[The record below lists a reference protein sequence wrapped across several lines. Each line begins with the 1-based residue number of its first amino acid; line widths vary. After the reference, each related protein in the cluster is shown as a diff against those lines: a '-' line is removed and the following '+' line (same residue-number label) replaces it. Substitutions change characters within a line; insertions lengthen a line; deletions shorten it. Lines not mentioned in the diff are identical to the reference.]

1 VDRNELEA
9 KLEDAFGGTQTQR
22 RVISRQARDMV
33 DSGDLEAEFDIEVTA
48 ETIVNDLQDAPEE
61 YSLVERWN
69 WWVGS
74 LDLAHDGFLRFRVRP
89 DVE

>member
-33 DSGDLEAEFDIEVTA
+33 DSGDLAAEFDIEVTA
-48 ETIVNDLQDAPEE
+48 ETVVNNLQDAPEE

-69 WWVGS
+69 WWIGS